1 MLSPDVR
8 TSREDELIAA
18 PLAADSC
25 TTDEPAFDTP
35 LDSPSPED
43 VILLMVDD
51 SGKPPGYSGSPVVPL
66 EPSPEEACPPA
77 VTSQG

>member
-25 TTDEPAFDTP
+25 TTDEPME
-35 LDSPSPED
+35 SPSPED

-66 EPSPEEACPPA
+66 EPSPEEACPLA
-77 VTSQG
+77 VTGQG